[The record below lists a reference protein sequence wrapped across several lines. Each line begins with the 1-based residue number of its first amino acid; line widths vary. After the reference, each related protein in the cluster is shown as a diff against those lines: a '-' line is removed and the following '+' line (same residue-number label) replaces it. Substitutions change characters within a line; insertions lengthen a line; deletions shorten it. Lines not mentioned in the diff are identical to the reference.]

1 MNKTPEHV
9 ARIQKFME
17 NVIDE
22 KSNNED
28 IVVHEAVEALGNLS
42 QEHTISLLERFKD
55 QTKTCEMIYQ
65 TTFLATS
72 LIEWNKSTDF
82 GKSEGVDMKA
92 RKFKTNDPAPPYK
105 PGKYSV
111 EEL

>member
-1 MNKTPEHV
+1 
-9 ARIQKFME
+9 ME
-17 NVIDE
+17 IVIDE

-42 QEHTISLLERFKD
+42 QEHTITLLDRFKD
-55 QTKTCEMIYQ
+55 QSKTCEMIYQ

-72 LIEWNKSTDF
+72 LIEWNQKTDF
-82 GKSEGVDMKA
+82 GKSEGIDMKA

-105 PGKYSV
+105 TGMYSL
-111 EEL
+111 EQLK